1 MNSLLN
7 DASNFWGKIASIID
21 IIPKLVYFMFAALTS
36 GVDAMQALVRK
47 LAGLDKYWQVTAG
60 GDTNMVAGQD
70 PLTEFVYGIL
80 GVGNS
85 APMYKALN
93 TVFWSLAIF
102 GLIMLV
108 VATMIAIIKSHYN
121 EDAGA
126 TSPWKYIYTAIKA
139 ILTFAITPVVVVLG
153 FQLASFALRTL
164 DQIVAGS
171 ADAGAIEGMYGGAA
185 DLFAHKKVDGY
196 TQEYYTHYDF
206 FGAQEVTTSTP
217 FSGML
222 FKAAGYSS
230 NRARNGQLSVE
241 HFTGAGE
248 DNSDGINGFKV
259 GDTKIFLNGVGPSTE
274 AEKLEYAATQV
285 DYAFQMC
292 LTFTTPAKYSD
303 WKDNVDESVRIW
315 SVTDLWMSS
324 NIKGFSKWNVSTVWM
339 FYDLWQ
345 FNYIVGFV
353 GVFASFGIMVSI
365 VFGLM
370 TRLIKGAALF
380 LIYPALLG
388 LAPLDDFKAF
398 KDWRGQFMKNVL
410 MTFGA
415 ILGMNLLLL
424 ILPYVQNIEFFQWG
438 VLNAIINVVLMVVG
452 LNMAKDFISL
462 VNGFVGGDDAVSAGE
477 GMKGKAWES
486 IKQGAGTTLKAG
498 KLATMATFAGGK
510 FVGQTVAGGVK
521 GAKNM
526 LASRTAAKRANNAK
540 ESAKMF
546 DEQAKR
552 QKTDLGY
559 TAKKNAAETAQTA
572 YNDALRNAKAAK
584 DRGALKGDAQAAFDA
599 GEAAAKKAGA
609 KARKNGFSET
619 YVKKLAEEAREK
631 AIKKSLDKSA
641 IGKEVK
647 DTKND
652 FEFVKSIVDD
662 SEKSAKKDR
671 ARADAIANKHGLVMA
686 QSRNSNG
693 QFGKVKYM
701 RTRTVAED
709 LEQNGQSGII
719 KGVLKPTTDVG
730 KAIGEGAKKA
740 WGNTS
745 GKDADGNEVKG
756 TGILGW
762 GEKIGKD
769 IAESTSWTGV
779 GKNIADAFLKTFQS
793 AQSGMGLDKI
803 TKDLTGIVGEL
814 RQTTF
819 KPKDQFSG
827 KAGDDLTKDIAK
839 KQQTAQDKTNEILG
853 NLLKEIEKQNANN
866 NNNSNSPTPTP

>member
-171 ADAGAIEGMYGGAA
+171 ADAGAIEGMYGA
-185 DLFAHKKVDGY
+185 DVVQLFDSGKVAGY
-196 TQEYYTHYDF
+196 TQDYYAHYDF
-206 FGAQEVTTSTP
+206 FGAQEVTSSSP

-230 NRARNGQLSVE
+230 NRARNGQLTLA
-241 HFTGAGE
+241 HFNGGEYEGE
-248 DNSDGINGFKV
+248 DVTGFKV
-259 GDTKIFLNGVGPSTE
+259 SGIQVFLNGNVASNLSE

-292 LTFTTPAKYSD
+292 LTFKTPAKYSD
-303 WKDNVDESVRIW
+303 WKDNVDEAVRIW

-324 NIKGFSKWNVSTVWM
+324 NIKGFSKFNVSAVWM

-345 FNYIVGFV
+345 FNYIVGFA

-452 LNMAKDFISL
+452 LNMAKDFINI
-462 VNGFVGGDDAVSAGE
+462 VNGFVGGDDALSTGE

-498 KLATMATFAGGK
+498 KIAGAPIAAGAINLGTGAGKLAVSGGKLLANKRAVRKANKIKSKLDSVGKLEDKQNRKKEADDNLQKIRDEFDKEVEHVLQSEQGSTKGKKKGGRLTQQEQKALNAANIAYADTLKAGGTK
-510 FVGQTVAGGVK
+510 EEAERVK
-521 GAKNM
+521 GQVLRDQLM
-526 LASRTAAKRANNAK
+526 ERLEHFSGNNGIKAK
-540 ESAKMF
+540 E
-546 DEQAKR
+546 
-552 QKTDLGY
+552 
-559 TAKKNAAETAQTA
+559 
-572 YNDALRNAKAAK
+572 
-584 DRGALKGDAQAAFDA
+584 
-599 GEAAAKKAGA
+599 EAAAKADAALKSAQ
-609 KARKNGFSET
+609 
-619 YVKKLAEEAREK
+619 K
-631 AIKKSLDKSA
+631 AIPKLEAKL
-641 IGKEVK
+641 GKMQGK
-647 DTKND
+647 LSQND
-652 FEFVKSIVDD
+652 SGEFVTD
-662 SEKSAKKDR
+662 SSLSENFTGILKQPLQSAKNLKG
-671 ARADAIANKHGLVMA
+671 AIKSGW
-686 QSRNSNG
+686 SR
-693 QFGKVKYM
+693 
-701 RTRTVAED
+701 
-709 LEQNGQSGII
+709 
-719 KGVLKPTTDVG
+719 
-730 KAIGEGAKKA
+730 A
-740 WGNTS
+740 WGNKTEYEIDED
-745 GKDADGNEVKG
+745 GKKVIKKDAQGNEMKG

-769 IAESTSWTGV
+769 IAESASWTGV

-793 AQSGMGLDKI
+793 AQTGMGLDKI

-866 NNNSNSPTPTP
+866 NNNSNSPTPTS

>member
-1 MNSLLN
+1 
-7 DASNFWGKIASIID
+7 
-21 IIPKLVYFMFAALTS
+21 MFAALTS

-47 LAGLDKYWQVTAG
+47 LAGLDKYYQVTAG
-60 GDTNMVAGQD
+60 GKNTVAGQD

-80 GVGNS
+80 GVGDS

-452 LNMAKDFISL
+452 LNMAKDFINI

-477 GMKGKAWES
+477 GAKGKAWES

-510 FVGQTVAGGVK
+510 FVGQTVAGGVA
-521 GAKNM
+521 GAGK
-526 LASRTAAKRANNAK
+526 LAVSGVKLLANKRAVRKANKIKSKLDSVGKLEEDKQNRKKVADDNLQKIRDEFDKEVEHVLQSEQGSTKGKKKGGRLTQQEQKALNAANIAYADTLKAGGTKEEAERVKGQVLRDQLMERLEHFSGNNGIKAK
-540 ESAKMF
+540 E
-546 DEQAKR
+546 
-552 QKTDLGY
+552 
-559 TAKKNAAETAQTA
+559 
-572 YNDALRNAKAAK
+572 
-584 DRGALKGDAQAAFDA
+584 
-599 GEAAAKKAGA
+599 EAAAKADAALKSAQ
-609 KARKNGFSET
+609 
-619 YVKKLAEEAREK
+619 K
-631 AIKKSLDKSA
+631 AIQKIEAKL
-641 IGKEVK
+641 GKMQGK
-647 DTKND
+647 LSQND
-652 FEFVKSIVDD
+652 SGEFVTD
-662 SEKSAKKDR
+662 SSLSENFTGILKQPLQSAKNLKG
-671 ARADAIANKHGLVMA
+671 AIKSGW
-686 QSRNSNG
+686 SR
-693 QFGKVKYM
+693 
-701 RTRTVAED
+701 
-709 LEQNGQSGII
+709 
-719 KGVLKPTTDVG
+719 
-730 KAIGEGAKKA
+730 A
-740 WGNTS
+740 WGNKTEYEIDED
-745 GKDADGNEVKG
+745 GKKVIKKDAQGNEMKG

-866 NNNSNSPTPTP
+866 NNNSNSPTPTL

>member
-171 ADAGAIEGMYGGAA
+171 ADAGAIEGMYGA
-185 DLFAHKKVDGY
+185 DVVQLFDSGKVAGY
-196 TQEYYTHYDF
+196 TQDYYAHYDF
-206 FGAQEVTTSTP
+206 FGAQEVTSSSP

-230 NRARNGQLSVE
+230 NRARNGQLTLA
-241 HFTGAGE
+241 HFNGGEYEGE
-248 DNSDGINGFKV
+248 DVTGFKV
-259 GDTKIFLNGVGPSTE
+259 SGIQVFLNGNVASNLSE

-292 LTFTTPAKYSD
+292 LTFKAPAKYSD
-303 WKDNVDESVRIW
+303 WKDNVDEAVRIW

-452 LNMAKDFISL
+452 LNMAKDFINI

-510 FVGQTVAGGVK
+510 FVGQTVAGGVV
-521 GAKNM
+521 GAKNKI
-526 LASRTAAKRANNAK
+526 ASMTAAKRANRAK

-546 DEQAKR
+546 DEQAER
-552 QKTDLGY
+552 QKTDLDY
-559 TAKKNAAETAQTA
+559 TAKEKAARDARKTYNESLETVKRAKNRRGLKNDKKAAFNAGKAA
-572 YNDALRNAKAAK
+572 YDKEYAKAKKRGFTDDDA
-584 DRGALKGDAQAAFDA
+584 DR
-599 GEAAAKKAGA
+599 
-609 KARKNGFSET
+609 
-619 YVKKLAEEAREK
+619 LANEAREK

-641 IGKEVK
+641 TGQKVK

-662 SEKSAKKDR
+662 SEKSASKER
-671 ARADAIANKHGLVMA
+671 ARAEAIKKEHNLVQNTKTHQYERTETA
-686 QSRNSNG
+686 DEYLERT
-693 QFGKVKYM
+693 GK
-701 RTRTVAED
+701 
-709 LEQNGQSGII
+709 SGIV
-719 KGVLKPTTDVG
+719 KGMLKPTTDVG

-745 GKDADGNEVKG
+745 GVDASGKKIDG

-866 NNNSNSPTPTP
+866 NNNSNSPTPTL